1 MFLRP
6 APEDGNS
13 TGVGPAIYS
22 ELFKNT
28 KANQFTAWCTKE
40 VIAAIPLATILGMM
54 YFVFSAFMSKFTGL
68 ETKLTGL
75 ETKFDTKFAGLET
88 KFDVMMIGV
97 LLYVGYII
105 GAKRAGVVGT

>member
-1 MFLRP
+1 ML
-6 APEDGNS
+6 
-13 TGVGPAIYS
+13 
-22 ELFKNT
+22 KNT
-28 KANQFTAWCTKE
+28 NANRFTAQFTKE
-40 VIAAIPLATILGMM
+40 VIATIPLATILGVM

-68 ETKLTGL
+68 ETKLTGLETKFDTKLTGL

>member
-1 MFLRP
+1 M
-6 APEDGNS
+6 
-13 TGVGPAIYS
+13 
-22 ELFKNT
+22 FKNT
-28 KANQFTAWCTKE
+28 NANQFTAWCTKE

-75 ETKFDTKFAGLET
+75 ETKLTGLETKFDTKLTGLETKFDTKFAGLET

>member
-1 MFLRP
+1 ML
-6 APEDGNS
+6 
-13 TGVGPAIYS
+13 
-22 ELFKNT
+22 KNT
-28 KANQFTAWCTKE
+28 NANRFTAQFTKE
-40 VIAAIPLATILGMM
+40 VIATIPLATILGVM

-68 ETKLTGL
+68 ETKLTGLETKLTGLETKFDTKLTGL